1 MSGFLEVKS
10 SVSFCMRIMSPLFTV
25 AMVSFVSALAENAT
39 PPANS
44 AQSAAPVTR
53 FIVPPKG
60 LCTRWANYL
69 ARLIICSGNEHSLNL
84 RGVCQTKS
92 FLRCNK
98 KTPPKLLTG
107 LFFILIQKAFCG
119 GYARSKASAVAS
131 SVISVVISLPRI
143 APRIA
148 ATFFAPLATAIVF
161 CAGIWIGALVTR

>member
-1 MSGFLEVKS
+1 
-10 SVSFCMRIMSPLFTV
+10 FTV

-60 LCTRWANYL
+60 LCTRWAHYL
-69 ARLIICSGNEHSLNL
+69 ARLIICSGNEHSLSL
-84 RGVCQTKS
+84 KVVCQTKS
-92 FLRCNK
+92 FWRWSK
-98 KTPPKLLTG
+98 KAPPKLATG
-107 LFFILIQKAFCG
+107 VSPVLIQDVFGDA
-119 GYARSKASAVAS
+119 YARSKASAVAS

-148 ATFFAPLATAIVF
+148 ATFLAHLATAIVF
-161 CAGIWIGALVTR
+161 CAGI